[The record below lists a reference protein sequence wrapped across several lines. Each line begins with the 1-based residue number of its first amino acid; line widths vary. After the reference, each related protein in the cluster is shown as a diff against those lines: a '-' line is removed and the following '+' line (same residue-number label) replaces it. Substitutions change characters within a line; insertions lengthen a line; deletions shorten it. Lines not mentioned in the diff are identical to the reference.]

1 MSNRITRQEMFKE
14 MVTLISKRST
24 CLRSKVGAIIE
35 KDGRVISIGYN
46 GPASGFPEC
55 LPQTQFHRSNEC
67 LGAGCTRSIH
77 AEANTIAFAAKAG
90 ISVEGTTLYCSMSPC
105 INCAK
110 LIINSGIKTVV
121 YLEEYR
127 DKAGIELLKR
137 AGVKTIWSPPKST
150 PLTNG
155 QHETDKNR

>member
-1 MSNRITRQEMFKE
+1 MSNRVTRQEMFKE
-14 MVTLISKRST
+14 MVQLISQRST
-24 CLRSKVGAIIE
+24 CLRSKVGALIE

-77 AEANTIAFAAKAG
+77 AEMNAIAFAAKAG
-90 ISVEGTTLYCSMSPC
+90 ISVEDATMYCSMSPC

-137 AGVKTIWSPPKST
+137 ARIKTLWSPPKN
-150 PLTNG
+150 LTVTNV

>member
-24 CLRSKVGAIIE
+24 CLRSKVGALIE

-55 LPQTQFHRSNEC
+55 LSQTEYHRSSEC
-67 LGAGCTRSIH
+67 MGPGCTRSIH
-77 AEANTIAFAAKAG
+77 AEMNAIAFAAKAG
-90 ISVEGTTLYCSMSPC
+90 ISVEGATMYCSMSPC

-110 LIINSGIKTVV
+110 LIINSGIKTVI
-121 YLEEYR
+121 YLDEYR
-127 DKAGIELLKR
+127 DKSGLELLKR
-137 AGVKTIWSPPKST
+137 AEIQTLWSPPKKSS
-150 PLTNG
+150 P
-155 QHETDKNR
+155 